1 MTNNSLIDQ
10 LDFVKMD
17 QSSSLVTQK
26 SQPKLVLP
34 AKNSGNLNK
43 LQLNFKTCS
52 SSNDNTNNNT
62 LILKGKLENNNNNN
76 VVDNDNDD
84 DYDYDIPENN
94 KPTANL
100 DETSQI
106 ESAISNVKM

>member
-1 MTNNSLIDQ
+1 MTNNSLDQ
-10 LDFVKMD
+10 SDFVKID

-43 LQLNFKTCS
+43 FQLNFKTCP
-52 SSNDNTNNNT
+52 SSNDNNNSNT
-62 LILKGKLENNNNNN
+62 LKSKVKLEINNN
-76 VVDNDNDD
+76 VVDNDNGDD

-94 KPTANL
+94 KPTVNL